1 MLRSGAW
8 MIKKDLFVFSA
19 LVLVGF
25 LDWLTTVVGVAF
37 FGASESNPLMFGLVS
52 LNMVLFSVVKLVAVV
67 VAGLIFYKAIGLT
80 AGLNLSFTKRFLDI
94 GYSLTFLSL
103 TVVVIN
109 NLSVVLKF

>member
-1 MLRSGAW
+1 
-8 MIKKDLFVFSA
+8 MIKKDLLVFSA

-52 LNMVLFSVVKLVAVV
+52 SNMVLFSVVKLVAVV
-67 VAGLIFYKAIGLT
+67 VAGLGFYKAIGLN

-94 GYSLTFLSL
+94 GCSLTFLSL
-103 TVVVIN
+103 AAVVIN

>member
-1 MLRSGAW
+1 
-8 MIKKDLFVFSA
+8 MIKKDMLFFSA

-52 LNMVLFSVVKLVAVV
+52 SSMVLFSVVKLFAVV
-67 VAGLIFYKAIGLT
+67 VAGLGFYKAIGLS
-80 AGLNLSFTKRFLDI
+80 AGLNWSFTARFLDI

-103 TVVVIN
+103 AAVVIN
-109 NLSVVLKF
+109 NLSVVMHL